1 MGQLVCFLFLP
12 VLVGV
17 FYHKQEFRSD
27 PPNSCRSVA
36 SSSPPPSNCP
46 TGLCLPYLP
55 QFMAS
60 HLAICPSGCGDI
72 PSFSRWGGLGRFIK
86 YYQICFISITTLVG
100 IRHPLHL
107 YPPNHTVARN
117 CIRNISLNS
126 WPITSPF
133 LLAVME
139 IFQVFAVG
147 VALDEFLNII
157 TSSEPILSI
166 PFSE

>member
-1 MGQLVCFLFLP
+1 MSP
-12 VLVGV
+12 T
-17 FYHKQEFRSD
+17 RSC
-27 PPNSCRSVA
+27 S
-36 SSSPPPSNCP
+36 
-46 TGLCLPYLP
+46 
-55 QFMAS
+55 
-60 HLAICPSGCGDI
+60 
-72 PSFSRWGGLGRFIK
+72 
-86 YYQICFISITTLVG
+86 FISITTLVG

-157 TSSEPILSI
+157 TSNVLNSLLKFRVDRPCGWRSAPSSTSPLSSCWILH
-166 PFSE
+166 